1 VSRNQVALRN
11 ILYQESTILYH
22 ITQMAYKDLRDFINL
37 LEKKDLLKRISAET
51 DPVLEIA
58 EINDRIVKDDG
69 PALLFERP
77 ANSNFPVLVNAFG
90 SFERMRLALE
100 VDNLDDIGSRILEFL
115 EPEIPTNLI
124 EKLKALPKL
133 KKLSDFVPKIVK
145 TGPCKEVIHRDNP
158 SLDIFPILKTWPGD
172 GGKFITLP
180 MVFTKDP
187 ETGVRNCGMYRMHV
201 YDATTTGMHWHMHK
215 DGARHYRKAEQKGKR
230 LEVAVAIGSDPAVMY
245 SSTAPLPE
253 GIDEMLFASFLRSA
267 SVALVKCETVDLEVP
282 ANSEIV
288 LEGYCEPEERRIEG
302 PFGDHTGYYSLAD
315 EYPVFHIT
323 CITHRRDAIY
333 PATIVGKPPMEDCFI
348 GKATERIFLPLLRKQ
363 LPEIVDMNLPLEGVF
378 HNLAVI
384 SIDKSYPGH
393 ARKVMYALWGMGQM
407 SFTKAIVIVDK
418 WVDVQDLS
426 EVVWRIGNNVDPKR
440 DTVIV
445 EGPLDVLEHASDIP
459 AYGGKI
465 GIDAT
470 KKLPSEGFT
479 RKWPD
484 EIFMSEDIK
493 QRVTDRWKEYG
504 F

>member
-1 VSRNQVALRN
+1 
-11 ILYQESTILYH
+11 
-22 ITQMAYKDLRDFINL
+22 MAYRDLRDFLHL
-37 LEKKDLLKRISAET
+37 LESKGLLKHIAAEV

-58 EINDRIVKDDG
+58 EINDRVVKADG
-69 PALLFERP
+69 PALLF
-77 ANSNFPVLVNAFG
+77 SNPKGSAFPVLANAFG

-100 VDNLDDIGSRILEFL
+100 VDNLDDIGGRILEFL
-115 EPEIPTNLI
+115 EPDIPTNLI

-133 KKLSDFVPKIVK
+133 KKLADFIPKVVRY
-145 TGPCKEVIHRDNP
+145 GPCKEVVSKDAP
-158 SLDIFPILKTWPGD
+158 SLDALPILKTWPDD
-172 GGKFITLP
+172 GGRFITLP

-187 ETGVRNCGMYRMHV
+187 ETGERNCGMYRMHV

-215 DGARHYRKAEQKGKR
+215 DGARHYRKAEQKGQR

-245 SSTAPLPE
+245 ASTAPLPE
-253 GIDEMLFASFLRSA
+253 GIDEMLFAGFLRNA
-267 SVALVKCETVDLEVP
+267 TVELVRCETVDLEVP
-282 ANSEIV
+282 ANAEFV
-288 LEGYCEPEERRIEG
+288 LEGYCEPGERRIEG

-315 EYPVFHIT
+315 EYPVFHVT
-323 CITHRRDAIY
+323 CMTHRKDAIY

-348 GKATERIFLPLLRKQ
+348 GKATERIFLPLLKKQ

-384 SIDKSYPGH
+384 SIDKRYPGH

-407 SFTKAIVIVDK
+407 SFTKAMVIVDR
-418 WVDVQDLS
+418 WVDVQNLS
-426 EVVWRIGNNVDPKR
+426 EVVWRMGNNVDPKR

-479 RKWPD
+479 RDWPD
-484 EIFMSEDIK
+484 EIVMSEEVK
-493 QRVTDRWKEYG
+493 RRVTERWKEYG
-504 F
+504 LE